1 MALNNETFWIIF
13 YIIPLVISLI
23 ILIIYKLK
31 KVDSIINDNSDWIW
45 MWLFIPFFNL
55 ALFNLLLIIA
65 PTDLKNND
73 Q

>member
-1 MALNNETFWIIF
+1 MVLNNETFWIIF

-65 PTDLKNND
+65 HTDLKNND

>member
-1 MALNNETFWIIF
+1 MVLNNETFWIIF

-45 MWLFIPFFNL
+45 MLLFIPFFNL

>member
-1 MALNNETFWIIF
+1 MVLNNETFWIIF

>member
-1 MALNNETFWIIF
+1 MVLNNETFWIIF
-13 YIIPLVISLI
+13 YIIPLVISL